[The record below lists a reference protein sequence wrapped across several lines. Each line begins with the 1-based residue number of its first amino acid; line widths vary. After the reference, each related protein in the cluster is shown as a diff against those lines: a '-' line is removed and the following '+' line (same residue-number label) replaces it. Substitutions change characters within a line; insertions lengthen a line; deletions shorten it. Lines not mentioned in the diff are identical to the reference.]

1 MFSLP
6 LKGGKDSLADWK
18 SGRCIWASTIK
29 TFKGLEAD
37 CIIVTD
43 VSLGDFSKSSQSE
56 LYVGTTRA
64 RHQLIILPI
73 KTADQIILQ
82 SFNQNESL

>member
-1 MFSLP
+1 MFSLV
-6 LKGGKDSLADWK
+6 LKGGKDAISDWK

-43 VSLGDFSKSSQSE
+43 CSVEDFTEANRSE

-64 RHQLIILPI
+64 KNQLIIIPANKSSQERLEN
-73 KTADQIILQ
+73 IL
-82 SFNQNESL
+82 